1 MVPEYPYVML
11 RNQHVQ
17 DGTHAPIDTS
27 ERDTNISIHGGCWD
41 EGATTRGARFFHGDG
56 NTFKGVQ
63 TCMLFNNLDH
73 LTMTDVTFSH
83 VASFCVQV
91 GDFLVRYVSKFP
103 DPTARVEELAQAE
116 AYYNAVI
123 ERQTDLVGDAELGLA
138 NALSFSKD
146 SAKQAKAAELYTKV
160 SANPDPAVSGPALV
174 GLTKLHLRTGD
185 SASAIQ
191 TTTKYLRNKQ
201 NQRDRM
207 DMMLMQGE
215 AYVAANDTKNA
226 LLAYMN
232 LFNQHK
238 GKVLY
243 SARACQAIME
253 IFWKRNNPV
262 QGDRLQKGFQNSDR
276 WTAWNTGYLYVQQI
290 KKSGVEAKLTPE
302 DRDEFNK
309 VVSAVHNY
317 GTDAAVMKEDKA
329 HKELQRNINASKKK
343 K

>member
-1 MVPEYPYVML
+1 
-11 RNQHVQ
+11 
-17 DGTHAPIDTS
+17 
-27 ERDTNISIHGGCWD
+27 
-41 EGATTRGARFFHGDG
+41 
-56 NTFKGVQ
+56 
-63 TCMLFNNLDH
+63 
-73 LTMTDVTFSH
+73 
-83 VASFCVQV
+83 
-91 GDFLVRYVSKFP
+91 
-103 DPTARVEELAQAE
+103 
-116 AYYNAVI
+116 
-123 ERQTDLVGDAELGLA
+123 
-138 NALSFSKD
+138 
-146 SAKQAKAAELYTKV
+146 
-160 SANPDPAVSGPALV
+160 V
-174 GLTKLHLRTGD
+174 GLTRLHLRTGNNT
-185 SASAIQ
+185 AAIE
-191 TTTKYLRNKQ
+191 TTNKYLKNKQ

-215 AYVAANDTKNA
+215 AYVKANDSKNA

-238 GKVLY
+238 GKVKY
-243 SARACQAIME
+243 SAQACLAIMD
-253 IFWKRNNPV
+253 ILWKRNTPV